1 MIFISC
7 MSFGLMTSSFKCRV
21 FEAMEA
27 MSKGIHRILV
37 PIKSK
42 MNHTVGV
49 ELTENS
55 PGYHIF
61 TEKDL
66 VNFLYTHSKELDIM
80 TKKSVSHLGAVHPI
94 VFAAPTHM
102 IVMDLVKCLRNQSL
116 QAVPIVE
123 GVEEVEDKE
132 KEKQFIIVSPCAYLY
147 SQVQAFCSFVCSST

>member
-7 MSFGLMTSSFKCRV
+7 ISLRLVTSNYKCRV

-37 PIKSK
+37 PVKSK
-42 MNHTVGV
+42 MNHNVGV
-49 ELTENS
+49 ELTEKS

-61 TEKDL
+61 TQKDM

-80 TKKSVSHLGAVHPI
+80 TKKSVSNLGVVHPT

-123 GVEEVEDKE
+123 GVKEDKE
-132 KEKQFIIVSPCAYLY
+132 QEKQFIIVSAYTYLR
-147 SQVQAFCSFVCSST
+147 SQVQAFRWFV